1 MRPGISS
8 TASIGDQDFNLTVKR
23 YDIPVSNTPGNN
35 QILTSFAK
43 TDSGLTA
50 GSSRLWQVF
59 SDFNR
64 IQKFYIDKIIV
75 NSFLTNSSGT
85 FKTSNRLV
93 CTLTDGSGSGWTGL
107 GGWVTTA
114 NPTDINN
121 STLTWQSN
129 PDAYLASI
137 DGPFVFDGTGIRLD
151 CQHYATI
158 ALNDVIYWTCQ
169 IYWRPK

>member
-8 TASIGDQDFNLTVKR
+8 TASIGDQDFNLTVKP
-23 YDIPVSNTPGNN
+23 YSIATSSAPGNN

-43 TDSGLTA
+43 TDSGLPA

-64 IQKFYIDKIIV
+64 IQKFYIDEIIV

-85 FKTSNRLV
+85 FKTSNRLF
-93 CTLTDGSGSGWTGL
+93 CTLTDGSGFGWSGL
-107 GGWVTTA
+107 GGWVTNA

-121 STLTWQSN
+121 TALIWQCN
-129 PDAYLASI
+129 PDAYNAHLK
-137 DGPFVFDGTGIRLD
+137 GPFLFDGTGIRLD